1 MKGVGRVSG
10 VCQDRLCSIDNE
22 ANGFPDGEGGEVC
35 EYQVC
40 VRTGDAVLTTMPMV
54 LQMEDEG
61 GVGDGRLPDVL
72 SGQVTIDNDANGVP
86 DGEGGD
92 H

>member
-54 LQMEDEG
+54 LQMEDEVKKG
-61 GVGDGRLPDVL
+61 EWGMGDCQMYYQDR
-72 SGQVTIDNDANGVP
+72 
-86 DGEGGD
+86 
-92 H
+92 